1 MTVELIVNTKTIA
14 VNPDSQVVEINPN
27 STTLELQTT
36 VKTIELTN
44 SIIPVKGDPYTSV
57 EYPITTPSNEW
68 TIAHGKGYYPNVIIL
83 NEDGVE
89 YHGGK
94 VYPDKN
100 TVVISFGE
108 PFTGIAV
115 IN

>member
-14 VNPDSQVVEINPN
+14 VNPETQTVEVNPN
-27 STTLELQTT
+27 STILEIQTET
-36 VKTIELTN
+36 KTIELTS
-44 SIIPVKGDPYTSV
+44 SIIPVKGDSYTSV
-57 EYPITTPSNEW
+57 DYPITTPSNEW
-68 TIAHGKGYYPNVIIL
+68 TITHNKGYYPNVIIL
-83 NEDGVE
+83 NESGVE

-94 VYPDKN
+94 TYPDKN
-100 TVVISFGE
+100 TVIISFGE